1 MSLLDP
7 GGREAALPL
16 LLLEEGH
23 GLAAVGTGR
32 QLRRLDEAF
41 RVIRR
46 ADTDPAARDLLDSRS
61 IVDPEEQIRLAG
73 SPRGDLDEEVAG
85 VG

>member
-41 RVIRR
+41 RAARR
-46 ADTDPAARDLLDSRS
+46 ADAHPAGRDFLEPRS
-61 IVDPEEQIRLAG
+61 VVDPEEEIRLAG